1 LKPGDKAK
9 ILKRTFLNQGIFV
22 HTNST
27 VVIKEIESGN
37 ILTTYL
43 DKEGYPHE
51 ISFQATELEILP
63 E

>member
-9 ILKRTFLNQGIFV
+9 ILKRTFLNKGIFV
-22 HTNST
+22 HTNSI
-27 VVIKEIESGN
+27 VVVTEVNPDS

-51 ISFQATELEILP
+51 ISFLPAELEIII